1 MTVTI
6 EDLVVTIF
14 VAGFII
20 GSIVL
25 VRLAEKNKNLPKK

>member
-1 MTVTI
+1 MTI
-6 EDLVVTIF
+6 QDIVVTIF

-25 VRLAEKNKNLPKK
+25 VRLAEQNKNLPK